1 MKKCQHLFLLFLK
14 NFLFFFDFF
23 YFLNS
28 FIFFNFSL
36 FSLNAEFFFSNYERT
51 LSADFQFA
59 QMDLARATLVLIRV
73 LRTLINSIAKNLL
86 KLQICLRFYSFC
98 KKKLDIQAILF
109 DFFYFPINTPALTKP
124 RRPRGP
130 DAEVIG
136 RARALRSGTE
146 KRPGMGIQLGKR
158 KEADAAEGQ
167 EERSNEAAA
176 GTPESTTAGSLW
188 NPAVP
193 PE

>member
-1 MKKCQHLFLLFLK
+1 MSTPLFTFFEK
-14 NFLFFFDFF
+14 FFIFFDFF
-23 YFLNS
+23 YF
-28 FIFFNFSL
+28 FID
-36 FSLNAEFFFSNYERT
+36 A
-51 LSADFQFA
+51 
-59 QMDLARATLVLIRV
+59 
-73 LRTLINSIAKNLL
+73 
-86 KLQICLRFYSFC
+86 
-98 KKKLDIQAILF
+98 
-109 DFFYFPINTPALTKP
+109 PPPAFLKP

-136 RARALRSGTE
+136 GARLEGALRSGTE

-167 EERSNEAAA
+167 EERSNEAEA

>member
-14 NFLFFFDFF
+14 NFLFFF
-23 YFLNS
+23 
-28 FIFFNFSL
+28 IFFNFPL
-36 FSLNAEFFFSNYERT
+36 FSLNAEFFFANYEKT
-51 LSADFQFA
+51 LPADFQFA

-73 LRTLINSIAKNLL
+73 LRTFINSIAKNLL

-136 RARALRSGTE
+136 GPQGALRSGTE
-146 KRPGMGIQLGKR
+146 KRPWMVRQADKR

-167 EERSNEAAA
+167 EERSNEAEA
-176 GTPESTTAGSLW
+176 GTPESTTAGSVW